1 MFFGVGILL
10 LLILVPGFMSPAMT
24 ITTLFACKIDLFL
37 LILFLSELL
46 VFFSGKLIFH
56 CRDLGFSNISG
67 TLGPELGELKHLQ
80 FL

>member
-24 ITTLFACKIDLFL
+24 ITTLFACKIDLLL